1 MKSKTL
7 SLSLLYQKELGEIFK
22 NFNEINEQNILKTRR
37 FLFNLGF
44 EVRYP
49 ARTNTVLKK
58 FKSKENN
65 EEKEVALFYSK
76 LDSTNNIITITR
88 ENTIKILME
97 DGNISGIKKLLFNL
111 GFKVSHAKNMD
122 IKFRKTTMKKNNEKK
137 SVVLLYSKSSKT
149 NGTIVIPK
157 NNALGLLDEEFH
169 LVRCANCGHYD
180 DSLYE
185 LLGFNMPCCNFT
197 NKTINNCMKFHKC
210 NAFYENKLKE
220 SNYEN

>member
-7 SLSLLYQKELGEIFK
+7 SLSLLYQKELSEIFK
-22 NFNEINEQNILKTRR
+22 NFNEINKQNILKTRR

-49 ARTNTVLKK
+49 AKTNTVFKK
-58 FKSKENN
+58 FKFKENN

-76 LDSTNNIITITR
+76 LDSTNNIITITK
-88 ENTIKILME
+88 ENTIKILIE
-97 DGNISGIKKLLFNL
+97 DGNISGLRKLLFNL
-111 GFKVSHAKNMD
+111 GFKVCHVNNPD
-122 IKFRKTTMKKNNEKK
+122 IKFRKTVVRKNNEKK
-137 SVVLLYSKSSKT
+137 SVVLLYSKSNKV
-149 NGTIVIPK
+149 NGNIIIPK
-157 NNALGLLDEEFH
+157 ENALGLLDEEFH

-185 LLGFNMPCCNFT
+185 LLGFNTPCCDFT

-210 NAFYENKLKE
+210 SAYYENKLKK
-220 SNYEN
+220 SNYKN